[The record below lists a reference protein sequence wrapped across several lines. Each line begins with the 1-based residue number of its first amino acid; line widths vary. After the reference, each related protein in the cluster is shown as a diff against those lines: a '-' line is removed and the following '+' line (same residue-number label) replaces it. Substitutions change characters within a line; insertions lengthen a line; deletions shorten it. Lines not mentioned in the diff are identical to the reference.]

1 MAINEQTRQ
10 VEIADQLAETAKT
23 LVHSTRAVP
32 KPFDSYALIADL
44 VQAQEML
51 AQIYAQLADWHG
63 RVLDGTHY
71 NGEDEPG
78 HAGEPAAERVKGLLE
93 LAAHEADQAA
103 DQLREAHSANG
114 VIRWFDEVPEAD
126 QT

>member
-1 MAINEQTRQ
+1 MAINEEKQQ
-10 VEIADQLAETAKT
+10 VEIADQLAETVKSLA
-23 LVHSTRAVP
+23 HSTRAIP
-32 KPFDSYALIADL
+32 RPSDSYALLADL
-44 VQAQEML
+44 AQAQEIL
-51 AQIYAQLADWHG
+51 AQVYARLADWHS

-71 NGEDEPG
+71 NGEDG
-78 HAGEPAAERVKGLLE
+78 RSTTGEPAAEQVKGLLE

-103 DQLREAHSANG
+103 DQLRKAHSANG